1 MEIDT
6 VAAPGMPGFDTLGM
20 SPEDMGRT
28 LDEIVAG
35 SAGHH
40 AW

>member
-6 VAAPGMPGFDTLGM
+6 VAAPDRPGFKSLDM
-20 SPEDMGRT
+20 SPQDMGST

-35 SAGHH
+35 SVGHRT
-40 AW
+40 

>member
-6 VAAPGMPGFDTLGM
+6 VAAPGMPGFLSLGM
-20 SPEDMGRT
+20 SPQDMRST

-35 SAGHH
+35 SVGHR
-40 AW
+40 A